1 MRSCTTGQAGADV
14 GASSRLARAGVRR
27 RSETEKPAMSSD
39 VMSAPDTQRATTR
52 PRAVRLPE
60 SSQKSLPCSIYSVKL
75 TV

>member
-1 MRSCTTGQAGADV
+1 
-14 GASSRLARAGVRR
+14 VRR